1 MRPFEPLAAKMYL
14 DTPAHPTLFE
24 TGTLE
29 AALDQVAPFLSDELM
44 PRRSFDHTRRVA
56 ALFPPDAVRF
66 FGFECRLGAGVG
78 ESTDCALNLTAE
90 GARALSRDR
99 IGLKSDLWR
108 RIGQFY
114 RWWEETNVEPFADAQ
129 ATWLEFDASALE
141 PAPNLLFGYW
151 PGDAKANRPWSWM
164 QDTVFPGLFNGDYSA
179 PLRDSLDRCFG
190 ECPAGTEDFQIGL
203 MLSRPVQAVRL
214 CIFDLPTEALP
225 GYLDRIDWA
234 GDRAGVLR
242 IIEAFRPYCDFVGL
256 HFDVG
261 ARVFPHIGI
270 EPNFRSGSW
279 SRQPHREPR
288 WQGLWNVLS
297 EFGLMTEAKREAL
310 LAWTGHQ
317 QVIYRDTPTLL
328 LRGLSHIKVVMAADG
343 RASAK
348 AYFGIAQRDSATGP

>member
-1 MRPFEPLAAKMYL
+1 MRPFEPLAAKIDL
-14 DTPAHPTLFE
+14 DTADEPALFE

-29 AALDQVAPFLSDELM
+29 AALDQVEPFLPEELM
-44 PRRSFDHTRRVA
+44 SRQSFDHTRRVA
-56 ALFPPDAVRF
+56 CLFPADAASF
-66 FGFECRLGAGVG
+66 FGFECRLGAGLSEG
-78 ESTDCALNLTAE
+78 TDCALNLTPE
-90 GARALSRDR
+90 GAKALSRDR
-99 IGLKSDLWR
+99 IGLKSELWG

-114 RWWEETNVEPFADAQ
+114 RRWGETHVKPFADAPS
-129 ATWLEFDASALE
+129 TWLEFDASARE

-151 PGDAKANRPWSWM
+151 PDNAKTRRPWSWM
-164 QDTVFPGLFNGDYSA
+164 QDTVFPELFNGNYSA

-190 ECPAGTEDFQIGL
+190 ERPAGTGDFQIGL

-214 CIFDLPTEALP
+214 CVFDIPMEELP
-225 GYLDRIDWA
+225 GYLDRIDWG
-234 GDRAGVLR
+234 GDRARLLH

-256 HFDVG
+256 HFDVA

-270 EPNFRSGSW
+270 EPNFRAGSW

-288 WQGLWNVLS
+288 WQGIWNVLS
-297 EFGLMTEAKREAL
+297 ESGLITEAKREAL

-317 QVIYRDTPTLL
+317 QVSYRDKPTLL

-348 AYFGIAQRDSATGP
+348 AYFGIAQRDAMGQ